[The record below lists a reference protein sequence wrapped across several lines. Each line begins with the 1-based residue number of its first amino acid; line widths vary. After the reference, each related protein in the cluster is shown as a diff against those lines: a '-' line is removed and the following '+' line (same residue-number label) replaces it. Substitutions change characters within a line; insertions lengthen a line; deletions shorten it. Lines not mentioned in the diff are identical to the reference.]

1 MNNDKQEEIVILFE
15 LFQRGGKAS
24 KARVTTNIIG
34 NGYLKP
40 RPQDHT
46 TRQGRE
52 TILENDLAWAREN
65 LREKGDLAMPEW
77 GVWQITEKGKE
88 RLLRV
93 SKAIYEKKPDA
104 TWFERYSQK
113 FLDCASAFGERLS
126 ASSTLAVT
134 N

>member
-1 MNNDKQEEIVILFE
+1 MNNDRQEEIVILFE

-24 KARVTTNIIG
+24 KARVTANIIC

-40 RPQDHT
+40 RPQDHA

-52 TILENDLAWAREN
+52 TILVNDLAWAREN
-65 LREKGDLAMPEW
+65 LREKGELSMPAC

-88 RLLRV
+88 RLFRV
-93 SKAIYEKKPDA
+93 TKAIFEKQPDA

-113 FLDCASAFGERLS
+113 FLDCASALSERLNE
-126 ASSTLAVT
+126 SSTMAVA